1 MSRWE
6 TYRQIATWLRHLA
19 AGEAPSSPIDP
30 PAWENVVAAA
40 SDQLVTPALSFAL
53 QDATWVAD
61 DVADYFAG
69 ILELNRIRNREMRG
83 HLETALRA
91 MNGFGVEA
99 GLLKGAAFLVD
110 DSYPDPGI
118 RVTAD
123 LDLLVAESQT
133 QAASQALLQAGY
145 EPQVGTGTPPS
156 HHHLPALRHVESG
169 LSVEL
174 HRNPVEWELSGLL
187 DAHGWRAAS
196 SPIEVAEARARMAN
210 PTDRVVHCIAH
221 GQISDRHYRRGY
233 PQLRTLVDLSVLC
246 GRYRAEI
253 DWADVERRFQVAGFG
268 NLLAGT
274 IAQLEFLL
282 GPHVPAG
289 LRRGGGEETAR
300 MRRAITRGRTARK
313 WHAAWWMVHDAA
325 FAFRSNPS
333 RLVTSVRK
341 GRWRRLPRYDA
352 NW

>member
-1 MSRWE
+1 MTRWD
-6 TYRQIATWLRHLA
+6 TYRQIAAWLRPVA
-19 AGEAPSSPIDP
+19 AGEAPSNPIDP
-30 PAWENVVAAA
+30 PAWEKVVAAA
-40 SDQLVTPALSFAL
+40 SDQLVTPALSFTL
-53 QDATWVAD
+53 QDATWVAK

-69 ILELNRIRNREMRG
+69 ILELNRIRDREMRA
-83 HLETALRA
+83 HLEAALRA
-91 MNGFGVEA
+91 MNGLGIKP
-99 GLLKGAAFLVD
+99 GLLKGAAFLAD
-110 DSYPDPGI
+110 DCYPEPGI

-123 LDLLVAESQT
+123 LDLLVAEDQI
-133 QAASQALLQAGY
+133 QAASQALREVGY
-145 EPQVGTGTPPS
+145 EPQVATGTPLS

-187 DAHGWRAAS
+187 DADSWRAAS
-196 SPIEVAEARARMAN
+196 SPIAVAETRALMAS

-246 GRYRAEI
+246 ARYRAEI
-253 DWADVERRFQVAGFG
+253 DWADVERRFQAADFG
-268 NLLAGT
+268 HVLAGT
-274 IAQLEFLL
+274 IGQLEFLL

-289 LRRGGGEETAR
+289 LRRGSEQEAAR
-300 MRRAITRGRTARK
+300 MRRSITRGRTARR
-313 WHAAWWMVHDAA
+313 WRAACWMLHDAA
-325 FAFRSNPS
+325 IALRSNPS
-333 RLVTSVRK
+333 RLATSVRK